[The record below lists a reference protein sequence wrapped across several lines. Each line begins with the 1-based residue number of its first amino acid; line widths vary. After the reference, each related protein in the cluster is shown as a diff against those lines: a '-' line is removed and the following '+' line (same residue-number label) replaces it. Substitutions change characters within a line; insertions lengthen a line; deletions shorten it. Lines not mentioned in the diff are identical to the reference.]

1 MSKWVYS
8 FSAER
13 AEGRA
18 EMRNLLGGKGA
29 NLHEM
34 ASLGLPVPPGFSIT
48 TEVCTYFYANGN
60 TYPPDLSAQVDAAV
74 AEVGRKMGRT
84 FGDPANPLLL
94 SVRSGARAS
103 MPGMMDTVLNLGLND
118 TSVETVAKTSG
129 DERFACDSYRRFIQ
143 MYSHVVL
150 DVDDH
155 EFEDILEHYKDGKG
169 YTLDTDLSAK
179 DWRAVIGDYKAK
191 VVEAT
196 GKPFPQEPKDQLWGA
211 IAAVFGSWMGQRAI
225 TYRRLNNIPGDWGTA
240 VNVQAMVFGNMGETS
255 ATGVAF
261 TRNPSTGENALYGEF
276 LVNAQGEDVVAGI
289 RTPQN
294 ITEAAR
300 KAAGSDKPSL
310 EALMPEVFKQFA
322 ANTKMLEK
330 HYRDMQDL
338 EFTVERG
345 KLWMLQTRNGKRT
358 AKAALRVAVEMAN
371 EGLLTRE
378 DAITRVEPS
387 TLDQLL
393 HPTLDPKAKPAP
405 LATGLPASP
414 GAASGEIVFSADDAE
429 AARQAG
435 RKTILVRVET
445 SPEDIHGMHAARGH
459 PDDSRRHDLACGSR
473 RARDGQA
480 LRRGRR
486 RNPHRLRGAD
496 DDGGRGDA
504 QEGRH
509 PDHRRRRRRG
519 HAGRGA
525 DGEARDDRRFRDPHE
540 LGGRGETHEGAR
552 QRRDADRRARR
563 PLLRRRGHRPL
574 SHRTHVLR
582 GRAHRRD
589 ARDDPGRHRG
599 GTPRGAR
606 KTPADAAAG
615 LRRTSSRS

>member
-1 MSKWVYS
+1 
-8 FSAER
+8 
-13 AEGRA
+13 
-18 EMRNLLGGKGA
+18 MRNLLGGKGA

-34 ASLGLPVPPGFSIT
+34 ASLGLPVPPGFTIT
-48 TEVCTYFYANGN
+48 TEVCTYFYANGK
-60 TYPPDLSAQVDAAV
+60 TYPPDLAAQVDAAV
-74 AEVGRKMGRT
+74 AEVGRQMGRA

-118 TSVETVAKTSG
+118 TSAETLAKTSG
-129 DERFACDSYRRFIQ
+129 DERFAYDSYRRFIQ

-179 DWRAVIGDYKAK
+179 DWRAVIVDYKAK
-191 VVEAT
+191 VAEST
-196 GKPFPQEPKDQLWGA
+196 GKPFPQDPRDQLWGA
-211 IAAVFGSWMGQRAI
+211 IGAVFSSWMNQRAI
-225 TYRRLNNIPGDWGTA
+225 TYRRLNAIPADWGTA

-261 TRNPSTGENALYGEF
+261 TRNPSTGANELYGEF

-300 KAAGSDKPSL
+300 KAAHSDRPSL
-310 EALMPEVFKQFA
+310 ETLMPEVFKQFA

-378 DAITRVEPS
+378 DAITRVEPG

-429 AARQAG
+429 RRVRRDG
-435 RKTILVRVET
+435 RPILVRVET
-445 SPEDIHGMHAARGH
+445 SPEDIHGMHAAEGIVTTRGGMTSH
-459 PDDSRRHDLACGSR
+459 AAVV
-473 RARDGQA
+473 ARGMGKPCVAGAGAIRIDYA
-480 LRRGRR
+480 
-486 RNPHRLRGAD
+486 GAD
-496 DDGGRGDA
+496 DDRGRGDA

-509 PDHRRRRRRG
+509 PHHRRRRRRG
-519 HAGRGA
+519 HAGRRA
-525 DGEARDDRRFRDPHE
+525 DGEAGDDRRFRDPHE

-574 SHRTHVLR
+574 PHRAHVLR

-599 GTPRGAR
+599 GAARGAR
-606 KTPADAAAG
+606 QAPADAAPG
-615 LRRTSSRS
+615 LRRTLRDHERPAGHDPTARSAAA